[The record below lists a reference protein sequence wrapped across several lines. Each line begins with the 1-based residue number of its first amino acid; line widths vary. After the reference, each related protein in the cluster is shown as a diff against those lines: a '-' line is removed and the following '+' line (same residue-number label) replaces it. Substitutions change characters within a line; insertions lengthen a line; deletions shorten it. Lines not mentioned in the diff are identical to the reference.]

1 PNEIKT
7 YLRGGY
13 GKSPAPID
21 DEIVK
26 MILGDEKIEAPREI
40 SSLSPVFDEAKKEME
55 EKLGRP
61 AKDEEVLSYIMN
73 PQQAILKPKTEVQDK
88 KTAPE
93 ASKKAASN
101 EVIEFE
107 MIIERQVR

>member
-1 PNEIKT
+1 
-7 YLRGGY
+7 
-13 GKSPAPID
+13 
-21 DEIVK
+21 
-26 MILGDEKIEAPREI
+26 MILGDEQVEAPREI

-55 EKLGRP
+55 EKLGRS

-73 PQQAILKPKTEVQDK
+73 PQQAILKPKTEVHET
-88 KTAPE
+88 KTAP
-93 ASKKAASN
+93 AAPKKADSN